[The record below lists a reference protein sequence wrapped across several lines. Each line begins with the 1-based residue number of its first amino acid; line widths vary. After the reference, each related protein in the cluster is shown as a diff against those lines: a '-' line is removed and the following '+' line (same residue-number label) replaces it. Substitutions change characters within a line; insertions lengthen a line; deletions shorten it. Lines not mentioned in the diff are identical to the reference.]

1 MSRPRK
7 AAATRRTHPITFWLT
22 PDEFARLEA
31 TALQAGLRV
40 NELARRVTC
49 HGRQRVVIQTT
60 RRHDPAFIAQLRRL
74 GNLLNQLTMRSHLT
88 GRVSP
93 KVEVLCDEIRELVLR
108 AAEDHA

>member
-7 AAATRRTHPITFWLT
+7 AIRRTHPITFWLT
-22 PDEFARLEA
+22 PEEFARLEA

-40 NELARRVTC
+40 NELARQVTC
-49 HGRQRVVIQTT
+49 RGHRRVVIQTT
-60 RRHDPAFIAQLRRL
+60 RRHDPAFIAQIRRL

-93 KVEVLCDEIRELVLR
+93 KVEVLCDDIRQIVL
-108 AAEDHA
+108 AAVEDPP